1 MQLGV
6 PVLSEM
12 PLVPQVSKDGDE
24 GIPFMLDSLEQD
36 TADEWRK
43 AMVDI
48 SSSVLSTLEL
58 HD

>member
-1 MQLGV
+1 
-6 PVLSEM
+6 M
-12 PLVPQVSKDGDE
+12 PLVSQVSKDGDE

-36 TADEWRK
+36 TADEWRS